1 MSCWRCITRGAG
13 HSGVL
18 DGRLDAPRAS
28 PQAGLPRQA
37 LTLPLTLPLPLPH
50 HHPTP
55 HPQAVVDLNSPA
67 WEAAVLVGFLLLF
80 RVAVYYAL
88 RTKTQ
93 R

>member
-1 MSCWRCITRGAG
+1 MAGSTRPAR
-13 HSGVL
+13 HRKQV
-18 DGRLDAPRAS
+18 
-28 PQAGLPRQA
+28 PRQA
-37 LTLPLTLPLPLPH
+37 LTLPLPLPLPLPH